1 MIHKPSYEEHL
12 KVKLIRTADG
22 AAFQEQVN
30 AAIEEFAKEG
40 FDCEIQY
47 AAVPLADERTYT
59 LFTALIVAR
68 RVVYIASEGGLERL

>member
-1 MIHKPSYEEHL
+1 MTQ

-22 AAFQEQVN
+22 TAFQEQVN
-30 AAIEEFAKEG
+30 ATIEEFAKEG

-68 RVVYIASEGGLERL
+68 SVLYIASEGGLERL

>member
-1 MIHKPSYEEHL
+1 MTP
-12 KVKLIRTADG
+12 KVKLIRTANGTD
-22 AAFQEQVN
+22 FQDQVN

-47 AAVPLADERTYT
+47 AAVPLVDERTYT

-68 RVVYIASEGGLERL
+68 PQLYIASERGIERL

>member
-1 MIHKPSYEEHL
+1 MTQ

-22 AAFQEQVN
+22 TAFQEQVN

-40 FDCEIQY
+40 LECEIQY
-47 AAVPLADERTYT
+47 AAVPLVDERNYT

-68 RVVYIASEGGLERL
+68 RVLYIASEGGIERL

>member
-1 MIHKPSYEEHL
+1 MTP

-22 AAFQEQVN
+22 TAFQEQVN

-40 FDCEIQY
+40 FDCVQY
-47 AAVPLADERTYT
+47 AAVPLVDERTYT

-68 RVVYIASEGGLERL
+68 PQLYIASERGIERL

>member
-1 MIHKPSYEEHL
+1 MTQ

-30 AAIEEFAKEG
+30 AAIEEFSKGG
-40 FDCEIQY
+40 FECEVQY
-47 AAVPLADERTYT
+47 SAVPLVDERTYT

-68 RVVYIASEGGLERL
+68 RVLYIASEGGIEKL

>member
-1 MIHKPSYEEHL
+1 MTP

-40 FDCEIQY
+40 LDCDIQY
-47 AAVPLADERTYT
+47 AAVPLIDERTYT
-59 LFTALIVAR
+59 LFTALIVAK
-68 RVVYIASEGGLERL
+68 RVLYIASSEGGLEKL